1 MGLIVRTVA
10 AELSAEEL
18 KADVDYLVR
27 LWQSIM
33 ARFRLKSRGG
43 MLLYR
48 DADLIIRAVRDYLS
62 EDVEAMLINDKALYG
77 RVCELVQTLSPALL
91 SRIQLYQDT
100 TPLFKAAGIE
110 QEIEKLGA
118 RQVDLPSGGFLV
130 IDKTEAMT
138 VIDVNTGKYVGR
150 DTLAAT
156 VYQTNLEAAREIMQQ
171 IRLRDLS
178 GIIIVD
184 FIDMETETQKESLL
198 QVMRELIPLDR
209 TKIKVVD
216 ITSLGLVE
224 ITRKK
229 TRANYASLVYSDCP
243 VCHGLGRVE
252 SPETVAIRIS
262 RAIRRMEQ
270 SSHAQD
276 GYEVE
281 VHATVAEE
289 LRQSQL
295 LVNLAAQY
303 GTDIKVTVRPDMHPE
318 NYAILQ
324 QG

>member
-1 MGLIVRTVA
+1 M
-10 AELSAEEL
+10 
-18 KADVDYLVR
+18 
-27 LWQSIM
+27 
-33 ARFRLKSRGG
+33 
-43 MLLYR
+43 
-48 DADLIIRAVRDYLS
+48 
-62 EDVEAMLINDKALYG
+62 
-77 RVCELVQTLSPALL
+77 
-91 SRIQLYQDT
+91 
-100 TPLFKAAGIE
+100 
-110 QEIEKLGA
+110 
-118 RQVDLPSGGFLV
+118 
-130 IDKTEAMT
+130 
-138 VIDVNTGKYVGR
+138 
-150 DTLAAT
+150 
-156 VYQTNLEAAREIMQQ
+156 
-171 IRLRDLS
+171 
-178 GIIIVD
+178 
-184 FIDMETETQKESLL
+184 
-198 QVMRELIPLDR
+198 
-209 TKIKVVD
+209 
-216 ITSLGLVE
+216 
-224 ITRKK
+224 K